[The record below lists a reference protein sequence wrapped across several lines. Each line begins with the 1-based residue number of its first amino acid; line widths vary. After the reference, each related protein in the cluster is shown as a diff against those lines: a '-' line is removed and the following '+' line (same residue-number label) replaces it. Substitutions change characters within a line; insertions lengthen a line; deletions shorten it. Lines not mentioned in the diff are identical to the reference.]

1 MTQEMILNLAKVIN
15 TLNHI
20 DVRGKEN
27 LAALVGSIGVLE
39 DIYAKIMAP
48 PEEEKDMVKKETEAS

>member
-1 MTQEMILNLAKVIN
+1 MTQEMIMNLGRVIN

-27 LAALVGSIGVLE
+27 LGALVGSIGVLE
-39 DIYAKIMAP
+39 DMYAKLIAP
-48 PEEEKDMVKKETEAS
+48 PEDEKKETEAS